1 METKNKLIL
10 GISAFVFCYAYFGQ
24 VITLVTVVIGTMV
37 YMKSLL
43 RYHMN
48 RGDIDEDVLP
58 SSKSSLKTPAK
69 ARMSNKAGVT
79 PPTIRRVNHDIA
91 RTLKSVGKRFDPTK
105 SSVTTDSMIKFL
117 EDPRRSNEM
126 SLEEFPG
133 IGPKLARALQRDGV
147 ENAKELV
154 RKFKRFSEEGGN
166 TGYTC
171 NRFYDYLHSLRD
183 KYPKTMKGHAN
194 YHSATFGVASYAD
207 EKCTWFDYKLDTIN
221 E

>member
-1 METKNKLIL
+1 MMNKLIV
-10 GISAFVFCYAYFGQ
+10 GVTAFVIYYVYFGHL
-24 VITLVTVVIGTMV
+24 ITLATVAICTLV
-37 YMKSLL
+37 YMKALL
-43 RYHMN
+43 KYEIN
-48 RGDIDEDVLP
+48 RGDIDTNVLP

-69 ARMSNKAGVT
+69 ARVSNEAGVT

-117 EDPRRSNEM
+117 EDPRRSKDM

-133 IGPKLARALQRDGV
+133 IGPKLARALKRDGV

-171 NRFYDYLHSLRD
+171 NRFYDYLHNLKD
-183 KYPKTMKGHAN
+183 KYPKILKGHPN

-207 EKCTWFDYKLDTIN
+207 EKCTWFEYKLDQIN